1 MGGLRRKVVLVV
13 VALLWL
19 LLLLAVLF
27 MVMVMGE
34 DRHCRDRWHHP
45 SGYRED
51 RHSLRVTSKSSGRSG
66 FLFSRGKSIWPTNWA
81 RLGFFQTKRK
91 FLVKTDCLQ

>member
-13 VALLWL
+13 PLLWL

-27 MVMVMGE
+27 VVMVMGE
-34 DRHCRDRWHHP
+34 DGHCRDGWHHP

-51 RHSLRVTSKSSGRSG
+51 RHSLRVTSKSSSRSG
-66 FLFSRGKSIWPTNWA
+66 LLFSSGKSIRPTNWA
-81 RLGFFQTKRK
+81 RLGFFQTERK
-91 FLVKTDCLQ
+91 FLVKTECLQ

>member
-13 VALLWL
+13 PLWL

-27 MVMVMGE
+27 VVMMMGE
-34 DRHCRDRWHHP
+34 DRHCRDGWHHP

-51 RHSLRVTSKSSGRSG
+51 RHSLRVMSKSSGRSG
-66 FLFSRGKSIWPTNWA
+66 LLFSRGKSIRLKNWA
-81 RLGFFQTKRK
+81 LLGK